1 MKGCVNFRPNN
12 FAGWEHR
19 MLQAEALDP
28 EAVEMLSHCYEM
40 ILKDLGL
47 ASRTD
52 PITALV
58 AERVIE
64 FAKSGERDTK
74 KLHEQVLR
82 SFKD

>member
-40 ILKDLGL
+40 ILKDL
-47 ASRTD
+47 
-52 PITALV
+52 V
-58 AERVIE
+58 
-64 FAKSGERDTK
+64 
-74 KLHEQVLR
+74 
-82 SFKD
+82 